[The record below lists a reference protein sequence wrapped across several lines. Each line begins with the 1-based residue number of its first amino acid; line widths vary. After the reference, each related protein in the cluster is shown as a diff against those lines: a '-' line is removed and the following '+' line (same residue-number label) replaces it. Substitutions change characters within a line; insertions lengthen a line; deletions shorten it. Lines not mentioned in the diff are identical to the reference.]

1 MTTLSPSS
9 LLVAVFCGACGLPL
23 VDAVSIETGI
33 GPICRR
39 KHGYESMQGDANWEL
54 ARRLLGPVACLDMA
68 EVGESR
74 DWAHAVANR
83 ICHRVAVFQDGPD
96 VARMVQGLAAL
107 GFRRMAARMAERLG
121 AVTVEAEGDELVV
134 RMSFDQSQR
143 CELRSIPG
151 RTWDRDAHVN
161 RVPVSSRRELWAVL
175 RAGLPGSLVSGP
187 GGVAA
192 L

>member
-1 MTTLSPSS
+1 MNNATPSS
-9 LLVAVFCGACGLPL
+9 ILVAVLCGCCALPL
-23 VDAVSIETGI
+23 QDAVSVETGI

-54 ARRLLGPVACLDMA
+54 ARRLLGPVACLDMS
-68 EVGESR
+68 EVGESA

-121 AVTVEAEGDELVV
+121 AVTVEAEGDELIV
-134 RMSFDQSQR
+134 RMKFAQSER

-151 RTWDRDAHVN
+151 RRWDRSMRCN
-161 RVPVSSRRELWAVL
+161 RVPATSRRELWNVL
-175 RAGLPGSLVSGP
+175 RAGLPGTLVSGP
-187 GGVAA
+187 GGVVA

>member
-1 MTTLSPSS
+1 MSNATPSS
-9 LLVAVFCGACGLPL
+9 MLVAVFCGACGLPL
-23 VDAVSIETGI
+23 QDAVSVETGI

-39 KHGYESMQGDANWEL
+39 KHGYESAQGDANWKL
-54 ARRLLGPVACLDMA
+54 AKRLLGPVACLEMS
-68 EVGESR
+68 EVGESA

-96 VARMVQGLAAL
+96 VARMVEGLAAL

-134 RMSFDQSQR
+134 RMTFGQSQR
-143 CELRSIPG
+143 CELRSVPG
-151 RTWDRDAHVN
+151 RQWDRTAHVN
-161 RVPVSSRRELWAVL
+161 RVPASSRRELWAVL